1 MSTNALEFDIVLN
14 GEKRPVRAG
23 ETVLG
28 LIGSLGLDPER
39 LAVEF
44 DRRIVKRERW
54 ADTELAAGA
63 EIELVMFVGGG

>member
-1 MSTNALEFDIVLN
+1 MSTNRVEFEIVLN
-14 GEKRPVRAG
+14 GEKHSVSAG

-28 LIGSLGLDPER
+28 LIGTLGLDPER

-54 ADTELAAGA
+54 ADTELAEGA
-63 EIELVMFVGGG
+63 EVELVMFVGGG